1 MSAKYAMKANM
12 PASMVPNPALL
23 VLLVNTAVKRQAAR
37 ASHAL
42 PVLAVVQVPLAVA
55 NAKLVAM
62 LALRVTPNVIPVQQ
76 VVTLMIKL
84 VYAPYVRVVSMVS
97 KVKLPPVLNVMWAN
111 TPLVVL

>member
-1 MSAKYAMKANM
+1 
-12 PASMVPNPALL
+12 
-23 VLLVNTAVKRQAAR
+23 
-37 ASHAL
+37 
-42 PVLAVVQVPLAVA
+42 
-55 NAKLVAM
+55 M

-111 TPLVVL
+111 TPLVAL

>member
-1 MSAKYAMKANM
+1 MRKAQRVPMSAKYAMKANM

-62 LALRVTPNVIPVQQ
+62 LTLD
-76 VVTLMIKL
+76 TLMTVIL
-84 VYAPYVRVVSMVS
+84 A
-97 KVKLPPVLNVMWAN
+97 
-111 TPLVVL
+111 